1 MATMKEIFD
10 MEKERGQKEQW
21 NVIHLLR
28 DGNTYKAYE
37 WSAWLCREFGTTDEQ
52 LQQVGSKRLTPVH
65 RNVKN
70 TGGSII
76 FVGFPFASID
86 KFLPTTSQ
94 ISFQPVSDN
103 RIDITIE
110 LPADLMVDGKISR
123 EVLQQKFDEWKQQ
136 FPVKEPK
143 KDAPA
148 GGAQQQAKGDDELM
162 ALLTGSQPKPVRM
175 SDIVAQLIALPV
187 EDISPNDALKLLR
200 ILKRQAAALF

>member
-86 KFLPTTSQ
+86 KFLPKTSQ

-103 RIDITIE
+103 RIDIAIE

-123 EVLQQKFDEWKQQ
+123 EVLQQQFDEWKQQ
-136 FPVKEPK
+136 FPVKEQK

-148 GGAQQQAKGDDELM
+148 GGSTQQAKGDDELM
-162 ALLTGSQPKPVRM
+162 ALLTGSQPKPMRM